1 MLPFCFC
8 HQTSQFIAITF
19 SYYFIQHYRKIRK
32 KKKRVLL
39 PPTRSPTATKSGL
52 SAYLLHC
59 LSSSFYVPVV
69 VSYSSPVT
77 FAACS
82 ASWSIIWLRT
92 LPPPPVITPCCSAAW
107 LTIWLIC
114 VGLVAFALTICVAAW
129 PNTWFTVLLLPVILA
144 ICTA

>member
-69 VSYSSPVT
+69 VSFADGVVVSYSSPVTFAACLAVVSIPCAITVPPPPPVT

-82 ASWSIIWLRT
+82 ASW
-92 LPPPPVITPCCSAAW
+92 PK
-107 LTIWLIC
+107 
-114 VGLVAFALTICVAAW
+114 
-129 PNTWFTVLLLPVILA
+129 N
-144 ICTA
+144 

>member
-8 HQTSQFIAITF
+8 HQNSEFIDITF

-52 SAYLLHC
+52 SAYLSHC
-59 LSSSFYVPVV
+59 LSSSFYVPVVVSFAGGGVVV

-82 ASWSIIWLRT
+82 A
-92 LPPPPVITPCCSAAW
+92 P
-107 LTIWLIC
+107 
-114 VGLVAFALTICVAAW
+114 W
-129 PNTWFTVLLLPVILA
+129 PKN
-144 ICTA
+144 

>member
-69 VSYSSPVT
+69 VSFADGVVVSYSSPVT

-82 ASWSIIWLRT
+82 ASWPKSGSTDYPLPSPVTFAACLAFFSI
-92 LPPPPVITPCCSAAW
+92 P
-107 LTIWLIC
+107 
-114 VGLVAFALTICVAAW
+114 
-129 PNTWFTVLLLPVILA
+129 
-144 ICTA
+144 

>member
-52 SAYLLHC
+52 SAYLSHC

-69 VSYSSPVT
+69 VSFAGGACSIAFHSPPVT

-82 ASWSIIWLRT
+82 A
-92 LPPPPVITPCCSAAW
+92 P
-107 LTIWLIC
+107 
-114 VGLVAFALTICVAAW
+114 W
-129 PNTWFTVLLLPVILA
+129 PKN
-144 ICTA
+144 